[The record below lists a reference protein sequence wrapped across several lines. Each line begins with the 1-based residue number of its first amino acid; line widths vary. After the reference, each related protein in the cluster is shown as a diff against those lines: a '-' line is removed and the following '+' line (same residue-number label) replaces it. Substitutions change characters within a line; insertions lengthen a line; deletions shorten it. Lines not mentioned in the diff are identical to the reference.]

1 MIRRFNLVVC
11 LVICLV
17 TNVQGQRKKSPPVL
31 HEVSNKQIVQSVFP
45 DAVKVEKLND
55 FWFKILSAKSKVL
68 GYALSSEPYCKD
80 VIGYNNTTPVM
91 IVMDKNRIIRKI
103 ALLSNWET
111 LSYVTRLE
119 NKGFFN
125 LFNGKSLKEARNV
138 QLDAYTGATFTA
150 KAVKKNVDFLI
161 ENGIREGNKTK
172 KQS

>member
-1 MIRRFNLVVC
+1 MIRRLSLVVC
-11 LVICLV
+11 LIFGLV
-17 TNVQGQRKKSPPVL
+17 VNAQGPKRKSPPVL
-31 HEVSNKQIVQSVFP
+31 HEVSNKQVVQSVFP

-55 FWFKILSAKSKVL
+55 FWFKIINSKSKVL

-91 IVMDKNRIIRKI
+91 IVTDKNRIIRKI

-125 LFNGKSLKEARNV
+125 LWNGKSLKEAQNV

-161 ENGIREGNKTK
+161 ENGIKEGVKTK
-172 KQS
+172 KQL